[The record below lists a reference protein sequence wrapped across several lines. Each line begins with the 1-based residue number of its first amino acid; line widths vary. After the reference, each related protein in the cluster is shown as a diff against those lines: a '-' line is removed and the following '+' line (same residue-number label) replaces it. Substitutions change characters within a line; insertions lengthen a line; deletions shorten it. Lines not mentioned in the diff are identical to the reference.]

1 MVDIR
6 QAESQ
11 AANDTE
17 HQQQQQ
23 GRSIIF
29 GQQGGSVDGEDGGKG
44 KEVRGALPW
53 SDEAKE
59 AVRGLKEEGSKD
71 VVQLVCLSLRWS
83 GLELVLTMCGAR
95 VNRRLT

>member
-17 HQQQQQ
+17 QQQQQQ

-29 GQQGGSVDGEDGGKG
+29 GQQGVSVDEADGGKG

-53 SDEAKE
+53 SEEAKE
-59 AVRGLKEEGSKD
+59 AVRGLKQEGSKD
-71 VVQLVCLSLRWS
+71 VVQLVCFSLELSR
-83 GLELVLTMCGAR
+83 LELVLTI
-95 VNRRLT
+95 